1 MKPGDLFQAKN
12 KDLVGSLAAM
22 QRAAKMAREIAVKT
36 NTAIVLH
43 KDGKTVRITA
53 DELREQGYR

>member
-1 MKPGDLFQAKN
+1 MCCHQAKN